1 MRRQKLIILAGLPAV
16 GKTKYAKEY
25 IRQHPNTV
33 IVSSDRVSEDM
44 ATLKIDTQDKRKIY
58 EEMRYRVK
66 KSLSYGKDVIVN
78 ATNLKIKYREP
89 YIKIGKK
96 FPNLDI
102 EAHVIVGD
110 LDDCAASDKVKKQ
123 LGLDF
128 LKKSMGEFQI
138 PLMREGFSSIKY
150 EFVSEK
156 VKSSEKEMPEEF
168 FVRLLA
174 NGGQELVAYA
184 QAVSILLEWA
194 GEPREVQMAGFLAPM
209 GMIMTKGQEFPQY
222 CAYFL
227 LCHLEARANI
237 PKDKR
242 AEWIRII
249 TLINYLSVCD
259 NWSPKYDALLE
270 DSEQVKSIHKALRE
284 ARVGTT
290 GILQEWAGGKR
301 GKQ

>member
-138 PLMREGFSSIKY
+138 PLMKEGFSSIKY

-156 VKSSEKEMPEEF
+156 AKSSEKEMPEEF

-242 AEWIRII
+242 EEWIRII

>member
-138 PLMREGFSSIKY
+138 PLMKEGFSSIKY

-156 VKSSEKEMPEEF
+156 AKSSEKEMPEEF

>member
-1 MRRQKLIILAGLPAV
+1 MKRQKLIILVGLPAV

-33 IVSSDRVSEDM
+33 IVSSDRVNEDM
-44 ATLKIDTQDKRKIY
+44 AALKIDTQDKRKIY
-58 EEMRYRVK
+58 EEMHYRVK
-66 KSLSYGKDVIVN
+66 KSLSFGKDVIVN

-110 LDDCAASDKVKKQ
+110 LDDCAASDKVRKQ

-138 PLMREGFSSIKY
+138 PLEKEGFSSIKY
-150 EFVSEK
+150 VFVSEK
-156 VKSSEKEMPEEF
+156 AKSSEKEMPEEF
-168 FVRLLA
+168 FIRLIA
-174 NGGQELVAYA
+174 SGGQDLVSYA

-194 GEPREVQMAGFLAPM
+194 GEPREVQIAGFLAPM
-209 GMIMTKGQEFPQY
+209 GMVMTKSQEFAQY

-227 LCHLEARANI
+227 LCHLEARENI
-237 PKDKR
+237 PRNKR
-242 AEWIRII
+242 EEWIRII
-249 TLINYLSVCD
+249 TMINYLSVCD
-259 NWSPKYDALLE
+259 NWSPKYDTLLT
-270 DSEQVKSIHKALRE
+270 DSQQIKNIHKALQE
-284 ARVGTT
+284 AKNETAN
-290 GILQEWAGGKR
+290 ILKEWAGGKR